1 MTKTVN
7 GFIQLPNNNLTY
19 FKIFMQHIYLFYLIY
34 QSTTEYLFIRKDFS
48 FEASNLQKSCSVEKR
63 SQNDKTYGV
72 LQKTSYKTLKNEI
85 MCNTNTKCNHQ
96 WSQSFCYWRFISSLD
111 VWEADLTGKF
121 SSRYQGMQER
131 KRLIPRQVW
140 PIPLCFTDTSAAE
153 CRLICTISVDN
164 IPCYIDT

>member
-1 MTKTVN
+1 MVSFSYRIIILPISRYLCSTFIFIILYTKLQHN
-7 GFIQLPNNNLTY
+7 ILLE
-19 FKIFMQHIYLFYLIY
+19 KISLLKHPIYKHLARL
-34 QSTTEYLFIRKDFS
+34 K
-48 FEASNLQKSCSVEKR
+48 KR
-63 SQNDKTYGV
+63 GQNDKTYGV
-72 LQKTSYKTLKNEI
+72 LQKASYKTLKNEI

-96 WSQSFCYWRFISSLD
+96 WSQSFCYWRFVSSLD
-111 VWEADLTGKF
+111 VWEADLTGEF